1 MVLLCAFFFT
11 GVTYQTMDPEETH
24 DQELR
29 GHARTESEDQHG
41 HARTNSAGMSGMSGW
56 VTTEVA
62 ARAVRVS
69 PRTIRRLI
77 DRGELRAKAEGQG
90 VERRWLVDVD
100 SLYALRSSRPET
112 RNRPGSVH
120 GPDAAAGAPDSVADV
135 LRELAARVEERTTEA
150 VEMRIRL
157 ELSEQA
163 QSTIEE
169 EARRLRQENER
180 LRQELEALSE
190 TRENSETASD
200 EAGKGTPR
208 EKPEPS
214 QRRSWLRRFFFGP
227 D

>member
-1 MVLLCAFFFT
+1 MASLGVFFLT
-11 GVTYQTMDPEETH
+11 GVTYQTMNPEETH

-135 LRELAARVEERTTEA
+135 LRELATRVEERTTEA

-200 EAGKGTPR
+200 EAGKGPPR

>member
-11 GVTYQTMDPEETH
+11 RVTYRTMDPEETH

-120 GPDAAAGAPDSVADV
+120 GLDAAAGAPDSVADV
-135 LRELAARVEERTTEA
+135 LRELAARVEERTIEA

-190 TRENSETASD
+190 TRENPETASD
-200 EAGKGTPR
+200 EVGKGTPP

>member
-1 MVLLCAFFFT
+1 MALRCAFFLT
-11 GVTYQTMDPEETH
+11 GVRCQTMDPEETH
-24 DQELR
+24 EPELR
-29 GHARTESEDQHG
+29 GHT
-41 HARTNSAGMSGMSGW
+41 RTNSADMSGMSRW
-56 VTTEVA
+56 VATEVA
-62 ARAVRVS
+62 ARAIRVS

-77 DRGELRAKAEGQG
+77 DRGELRAKAEGEG

-120 GPDAAAGAPDSVADV
+120 VPDVAAGAPDSVADV

-163 QSTIEE
+163 QSTVEE
-169 EARRLRQENER
+169 EARQLREENER
-180 LRQELEALSE
+180 LRQELEALRE
-190 TRENSETASD
+190 TRENPETASD
-200 EAGKGTPR
+200 EADNGTTPPP

-214 QRRSWLRRFFFGP
+214 QRSSWWREFFGLE
-227 D
+227 

>member
-1 MVLLCAFFFT
+1 
-11 GVTYQTMDPEETH
+11 
-24 DQELR
+24 
-29 GHARTESEDQHG
+29 
-41 HARTNSAGMSGMSGW
+41 MSGW

-120 GPDAAAGAPDSVADV
+120 GLDAAAGAPDSVADV

-190 TRENSETASD
+190 TLENPETASD